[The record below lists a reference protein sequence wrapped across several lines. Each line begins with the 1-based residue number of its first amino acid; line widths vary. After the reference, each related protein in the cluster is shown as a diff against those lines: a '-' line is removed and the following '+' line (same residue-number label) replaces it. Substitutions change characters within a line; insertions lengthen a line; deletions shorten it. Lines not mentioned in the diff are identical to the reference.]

1 MGGGVVDILW
11 PAIGIC
17 LIVCV
22 VFYALA
28 MHWHRILQH
37 QSWMVRKLA
46 DRVQLLEEMKD
57 PQFRRRIGENAPPP
71 LEQVFTFS
79 FRLSDHFWR
88 STLALTDED
97 WGFVHAYGSFIGSVK
112 LECWRSHTVATVTEV
127 LPNSKTARWE
137 TRTLDFYPD
146 AGREDDALSLWEVKL
161 TPQNGSAVRPPS
173 LELVLWR
180 NALELAGRFPAK
192 MLDSNGRH
200 DADERIR
207 IFRVALDSA
216 ELAEF
221 RSQDPSENDGEAS
234 GNPLPDGSGMAMSSW
249 KAFYSHADEVMGY
262 EWQLWS
268 RNLSKKAEWEQ
279 WKILEPVN
287 GHSATIG

>member
-1 MGGGVVDILW
+1 
-11 PAIGIC
+11 
-17 LIVCV
+17 
-22 VFYALA
+22 

-46 DRVQLLEEMKD
+46 DRVQVLEEMRD

-88 STLALTDED
+88 GTLALTDED
-97 WGFVHAYGSFIGSVK
+97 WGFVRAYGSFIGSVK

-137 TRTLDFYPD
+137 TRALDFYPD
-146 AGREDDALSLWEVKL
+146 ARREDEALSLWELRL
-161 TPQNGSAVRPPS
+161 TPQNGSTVRPPS
-173 LELVLWR
+173 IELVLRR
-180 NALELAGRFPAK
+180 NALELEGRFPDAK
-192 MLDSNGRH
+192 IQDSNGQKE
-200 DADERIR
+200 AEERIR
-207 IFRVALDSA
+207 IFRVPLDTG

-221 RSQDPSENDGEAS
+221 RSHDPSEDDVEAND
-234 GNPLPDGSGMAMSSW
+234 NPAPDGLGIAVSSW
-249 KAFYSHADEVMGY
+249 KAFYSHADEAMGY

-268 RNLSKKAEWEQ
+268 RNLGKKAEWER

-287 GHSATIG
+287 GHSATIE